1 MLSVERHALI
11 SQAIQ
16 EGRVVSTAELADTL
30 RVSAETIRRDFAELE
45 AKGLLVR
52 VRGGATR
59 TDHLSNEPSFG
70 ERFGAAAEAKSVIG
84 KLAAGLVRPGQT
96 VVIDV
101 GTTAMHVARALAGNF
116 TGVVLTCS
124 VLAANELAE
133 ATGIEVHLSAGR
145 MRRGDLALSGPLAQ
159 RFFED
164 VYADV
169 AFLGSGGVHDE
180 AGLTDFHLDE
190 CHVRRVIMRNSAM
203 TYVLADSSK
212 LQRVAPYR
220 VAPLEQTGG
229 LITDRQPPGE
239 LTRALTGAGGRVI
252 WPGHLPDDAGGTG
265 RRYESIAPGPADRGG
280 HDRHPGDR
288 AGDLRHQADGG
299 GRR

>member
-1 MLSVERHALI
+1 MLAAERHALI

-30 RVSAETIRRDFAELE
+30 DVSTETIRRDFAELE
-45 AKGLLVR
+45 SKGLLVR

-59 TDHLSNEPSFG
+59 TDHLSDEPPFRERNSAAG
-70 ERFGAAAEAKSVIG
+70 EAKAVISALAAE
-84 KLAAGLVRPGQT
+84 LVRPGQT

-101 GTTAMHVARALAGNF
+101 GTTAMHVARALAKNF

-124 VLAANELAE
+124 VPVVNELAE

-145 MRRGDLALSGPLAQ
+145 MRRGDLALSGPVTQ

-190 CHVRRVIMRNSAM
+190 CHVRRVIMQNSAVN
-203 TYVLADSSK
+203 YVLADGSK
-212 LQRVAPYR
+212 FQRIAPYR
-220 VAPLEQTGG
+220 VAPLEHIDG
-229 LITDRQPPGE
+229 LITDQRPPEE
-239 LTRALTGAGGRVI
+239 LARTLAAAGSRVI
-252 WPGHLPDDAGGTG
+252 RPGHVRDDAYPRTG
-265 RRYESIAPGPADRGG
+265 RRHESAMPGPSD
-280 HDRHPGDR
+280 GD
-288 AGDLRHQADGG
+288 GS
-299 GRR
+299 